1 MISPAERETRR
12 VRNETTAAGLALL
25 IDHTALKP
33 QTTRRDI
40 ENLCRETREF
50 GFATACV
57 APVWVPLAADL
68 LRGSSSGICTVVG
81 FPHGGTIASAK
92 AFEGRAALDAG
103 ARELDMVISVGHLR
117 SGDLDAV
124 RRDIAGVVEAARSF
138 PGALVK
144 VILETCLLTRE
155 EKIAGCRLAE
165 EAGAAFVKTSTGFGP
180 GGATVEDV
188 ALLAETAGSR
198 LGVKAAGGIR
208 SLDFALALVEAGA
221 TRLGCSSSV
230 QLVEEFRRRS

>member
-1 MISPAERETRR
+1 MAR
-12 VRNETTAAGLALL
+12 L

-33 QTTRRDI
+33 ETTRRDI
-40 ENLCRETREF
+40 EKLCREAREF

-68 LRGSSSGICTVVG
+68 LRGSTSRVCTVVG
-81 FPHGGTIASAK
+81 FPHGGALPSAK
-92 AFEGRAALDAG
+92 AFESRAALDAG
-103 ARELDMVISVGHLR
+103 AEELDMVVSPGHLK

-124 RRDIAGVVEAARSF
+124 RRDIAGVVDAARSF

-165 EAGAAFVKTSTGFGP
+165 EAGADFVKTSTGFGP

-188 ALLAETAGSR
+188 ALLSETVGSR

-208 SLDFALALVEAGA
+208 SLAFALALVEAGA
-221 TRLGCSSSV
+221 TRLGCSTSV
-230 QLVEEFRRRS
+230 DLMEELRRRG